1 MLNQVSTKIGDKDL
15 IIETGKIAR
24 QANGAVQIS
33 YGETVVLVSACSKQ
47 KPRENIDFFPLTVDY
62 KENYYAAGRIPGGFF
77 KREGKP
83 TEKEV
88 LTCRLIDRPIRPL
101 FAPGYLCDT
110 QIIALVLS
118 ADGENDPDI
127 LSITGAS
134 TALAISDIL
143 FKHRLLLS
151 E

>member
-62 KENYYAAGRIPGGFF
+62 KENYF
-77 KREGKP
+77 
-83 TEKEV
+83 
-88 LTCRLIDRPIRPL
+88 ID
-101 FAPGYLCDT
+101 FNA
-110 QIIALVLS
+110 
-118 ADGENDPDI
+118 
-127 LSITGAS
+127 
-134 TALAISDIL
+134 
-143 FKHRLLLS
+143 
-151 E
+151 